1 MKKVIW
7 LLFCSFVVLA
17 GCSAK
22 EETPKSAEAQTTAE
36 KEPAKPTEQEES
48 SETADSGFEPAV
60 PEYYELEGVGRELTS
75 VEKELLRK
83 PGIYAGDR
91 YDEQKVQEALRQLP
105 GDLTKEEYLNEMLH
119 LLGEDYQEGMKT
131 YLTFDPTVKVDLERP
146 DGNVEQPK
154 LKKAHYAILIDASGS
169 MKATVAGKTRM
180 ESAKEAVLDFAKQI
194 PEDATVS
201 MRVYGHKG
209 SGNRA
214 DKELSCTSTESFYNG
229 KFEEGAFREALNN
242 VKPAGWTPIG
252 LVLDTVKEDI
262 PPEVDEAVVYVVSD
276 GIETCGGDP
285 VKAASGLVAGN
296 IQTVVNI
303 IGYDVDNEGQTLLK
317 KVADAGNGEFI
328 YVNSE
333 KELKRYMKEQY
344 EIIQQQW
351 WEWKEAGKEDAWAQ
365 KEDLKELART
375 TKETL
380 QEQVIREKERLVDAR
395 QFLRDTFDD
404 NDSIIELSNYI
415 IDKKVKKYNY
425 VTMKGQELYNES
437 IKNGQK
443 EYHDVIKEGQKNY
456 YETIQ
461 EKNKQ

>member
-1 MKKVIW
+1 VKKLIG
-7 LLFCSFVVLA
+7 LLLCSLIVLV

-22 EETPKSAEAQTTAE
+22 EEAPISAEAQTKAE
-36 KEPAKPTEQEES
+36 KKPAKPTEQEDS
-48 SETADSGFEPAV
+48 SETGESGYEPAV
-60 PEYYELEGVGRELTS
+60 AEYYEMEGVDRELTD

-83 PGIYAGDR
+83 PGIYAGEQ

-119 LLGEDYQEGMKT
+119 LLGEDYYEGMKT

-146 DGNVEQPK
+146 DGKVEKPT

-169 MKATVAGKTRM
+169 MKAKAGGKTRM

-209 SGNRA
+209 SGNRSE
-214 DKELSCTSTESFYNG
+214 KELSCTSTESFYNG
-229 KFEEGAFREALNN
+229 KFDEGAFREALGK
-242 VKPAGWTPIG
+242 VQPAGWTPIG

-262 PPEVDEAVVYVVSD
+262 PAEADEAVVYVVSD

-285 VKAASGLVAGN
+285 VKAASDLVAGN
-296 IQTVVNI
+296 VQTVVNI
-303 IGYDVDNEGQTLLK
+303 IGYDVDSEGQNLLK

-333 KELKRYMKEQY
+333 KELRKYMKEQY

-351 WEWKEAGKEDAWAQ
+351 WEWKEAGKEDAWTQ
-365 KEDLKELART
+365 KEDLKDAAWSA
-375 TKETL
+375 KETL
-380 QEQVIREKERLVDAR
+380 KAQVIREKERLVDAR

-404 NDSIIELSNYI
+404 NDSIIQLSSYI
-415 IDKKVKKYNY
+415 IDQKVKKYNY
-425 VTMKGQELYNES
+425 VIMKGQELYNES
-437 IKNGQK
+437 IQNGQK